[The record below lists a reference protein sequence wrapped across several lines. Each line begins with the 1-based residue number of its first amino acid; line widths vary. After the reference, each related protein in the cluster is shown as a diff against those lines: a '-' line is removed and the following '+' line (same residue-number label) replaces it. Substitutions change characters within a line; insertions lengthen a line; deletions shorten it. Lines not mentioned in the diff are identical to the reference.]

1 MPRMLRVGVSVSP
14 VREISEEAA
23 MGDIYESASYQ
34 PRKAIGALL
43 SRVKVAMLAAL
54 DAELAADKRLGPLEL
69 SAAQFAVIASL
80 AAGSE
85 AKSAADLC
93 KGISYDA
100 GAMTRM
106 LDRLE
111 SKGLLRRRRS
121 AADRRLVHL
130 ELTNE
135 GRAAYPR
142 MCDLSLAVA
151 NRFLHGFSRAEAR
164 QLETLLTRMLE
175 NVAGYEARRR
185 A

>member
-1 MPRMLRVGVSVSP
+1 
-14 VREISEEAA
+14 
-23 MGDIYESASYQ
+23 MGDIYDSASYQ

-43 SRVKVAMLAAL
+43 GRVKVAMLAAV
-54 DAELAADKRLGPLEL
+54 DAELAADKRLAPLEL

-80 AAGSE
+80 AGGGE
-85 AKSAADLC
+85 PKSAADLC

-121 AADRRLVHL
+121 ADDRRLVHL
-130 ELTNE
+130 ELTDQ

-142 MCDLSLAVA
+142 MRELSLTVA
-151 NRFLHGFSRAEAR
+151 NRFLRGFSRAEAR
-164 QLETLLTRMLE
+164 QLETLLMRMLE
-175 NVAGYEARRR
+175 NATGHEARPGV
-185 A
+185 